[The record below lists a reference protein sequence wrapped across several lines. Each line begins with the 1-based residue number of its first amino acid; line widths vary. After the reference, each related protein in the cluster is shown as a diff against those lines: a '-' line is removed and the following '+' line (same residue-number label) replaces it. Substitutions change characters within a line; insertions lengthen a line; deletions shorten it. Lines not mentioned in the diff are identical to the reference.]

1 VRADDAVP
9 LARHYL
15 ENPST
20 VLRYKAII
28 VLGWMGDPDDV
39 PLLGARFPHEC
50 VPQLRGY
57 LATALRQILL
67 RLPAI
72 PHEAL
77 NYLLGAL
84 DIEQDDDAL
93 SLMIV
98 SAQTISGASFGLKE
112 SVHEATVTGDVQR
125 ARVRAVTFLSNSQS
139 ERNAVTQRFLSPS
152 IMVPAT
158 GFFYKSVALNGNRPR
173 SRRPEGRPT
182 SARGRENGA
191 STSAWAPPFS
201 WHPILDTRYCYANQ
215 PKTGPVSLTQ
225 ENMRVIEKD
234 GGLVKQA
241 WAVQYILEQGRQSH
255 IDAD

>member
-1 VRADDAVP
+1 MIINKMMQAYDVAVATDSFAEHNKFIHQILASSDPDVVAFHFDRVLHAKNSRLQQRLRAAFVKRGLAVRQFLLDQIRTAREEDTIAECIQLLGHLRADDAVP

-15 ENPST
+15 EDPSA

-57 LATALRQILL
+57 LATALRQIFL

-72 PHEAL
+72 ADEAL
-77 NYLLGAL
+77 HYLLGAL

-125 ARVRAVTFLSNSQS
+125 ARVRAVTFLGKSQS
-139 ERNAVTQRFLSPS
+139 ER
-152 IMVPAT
+152 
-158 GFFYKSVALNGNRPR
+158 
-173 SRRPEGRPT
+173 
-182 SARGRENGA
+182 
-191 STSAWAPPFS
+191 
-201 WHPILDTRYCYANQ
+201 
-215 PKTGPVSLTQ
+215 
-225 ENMRVIEKD
+225 
-234 GGLVKQA
+234 
-241 WAVQYILEQGRQSH
+241 
-255 IDAD
+255 